1 MMNIFDA
8 ITRRDL
14 AALAGLD
21 AAGANARDGDGF
33 TPLMNAVLEDGTDPA
48 IVRLLIERGAD
59 VNAAEPGQSW
69 TALHFAARGQKEQIV
84 RALLD
89 AGATV
94 DAVDVFGNTPLW
106 RATMA
111 PPAPDLAVP
120 RLLLGRGSDPNRKNN
135 HGSTPL
141 EIARRTGRE
150 GLVAL
155 FEGKS
160 P

>member
-8 ITRRDL
+8 ITRRDM

-21 AAGANARDGDGF
+21 AAGANAREGDGF

-59 VNAAEPGQSW
+59 VNAAEPGESW
-69 TALHFAARGQKEQIV
+69 TALHFAARGQKAEIV

-89 AGATV
+89 AGAVV
-94 DAVDVFGNTPLW
+94 DPVDVFGNTPLW

-111 PPAPDLAVP
+111 PETPDLAVP
-120 RLLLGRGSDPNRKNN
+120 RALLERGADPNHRNN
-135 HGSTPL
+135 YGSTPL
-141 EIARRTGRE
+141 EIARGTGKER
-150 GLVAL
+150 LVAL
-155 FEGKS
+155 FEGQAS
-160 P
+160 